1 MHSSRELAIITS
13 FDGLG
18 VLCGNP
24 ITAETLHV
32 LWSWLRREFCKVLK
46 VLGIDNGGI
55 VVQGWLCIKTRQSW
69 RLHRV
74 DVA

>member
-1 MHSSRELAIITS
+1 MHLSRGLAIFTS

-32 LWSWLRREFCKVLK
+32 LYSSLKRELCKVLK
-46 VLGIDNGGI
+46 VVGIDNGEI
-55 VVQGWLCIKTRQSW
+55 VVQGWLCIKIGQSW